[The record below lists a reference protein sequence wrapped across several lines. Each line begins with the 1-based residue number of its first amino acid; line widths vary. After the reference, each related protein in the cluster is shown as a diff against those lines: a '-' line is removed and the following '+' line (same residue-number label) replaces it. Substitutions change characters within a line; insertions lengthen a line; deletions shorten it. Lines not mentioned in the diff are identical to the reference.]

1 MLKCGFRRTAF
12 MIVRS
17 SKVPALLRGTIVD
30 IETTGVSADRDNL
43 ITVGI
48 LANGAYRIY
57 QATDGSDMLSALR
70 PILQD
75 LPRPIYAF
83 NKGFEESF
91 LQIAVDRE
99 LQLRPYESKD
109 DAIRISGI
117 SDPLGHGRWV
127 PPEWHQ
133 YEGDGRDDHLD
144 RIIAHNLADLQ
155 HEMCLAIV
163 RSWPTSP
170 SSNGDQ

>member
-1 MLKCGFRRTAF
+1 
-12 MIVRS
+12 MIVQEG
-17 SKVPALLRGTIVD
+17 KVPALLKGTIVD
-30 IETTGVSADRDNL
+30 IETTGVSANRDDL

-57 QATDGSDMLSALR
+57 QATDGSDLLSALR
-70 PILQD
+70 PILHE

-99 LQLRPYESKD
+99 LQLRPYESKY

-127 PPEWHQ
+127 PPEWQ
-133 YEGDGRDDHLD
+133 EYERDGRDDHLNK
-144 RIIAHNLADLQ
+144 IIAHNFADLQ

-163 RSWPTSP
+163 RSWPTRP
-170 SSNGDQ
+170 SSHGDQ

>member
-1 MLKCGFRRTAF
+1 MLKCGFRHTAF

-17 SKVPALLRGTIVD
+17 SRVPALLRGTIVD

-48 LANGAYRIY
+48 LTNGAYRIY
-57 QATDGSDMLSALR
+57 QATDGSDMLRPLR

-83 NKGFEESF
+83 NKGVEESF
-91 LQIAVDRE
+91 LQIPVDRE

-109 DAIRISGI
+109 DAIRISVI

-127 PPEWHQ
+127 PPEWHE
-133 YEGDGRDDHLD
+133 YEGDGSDDHVD
-144 RIIAHNLADLQ
+144 SIIGQHLADL
-155 HEMCLAIV
+155 
-163 RSWPTSP
+163 
-170 SSNGDQ
+170 